1 MKMTHGDR
9 IQMDICLQGGLFS
22 TLSDRIEKLMQDV
35 QKPVRYMG
43 GEYNAVMKNPES
55 VSVRY
60 AFLFPDTYEVGMS
73 HLGMKILY
81 HALNAQ
87 EDVWCERVFSPWVDM
102 ADLMRS
108 NGIPLFTLE
117 SRTPV
122 SQCDIL
128 GITLQY
134 EMSFTNILEA
144 LDLAG
149 IPLRREE
156 RRNGPFIIC
165 GGPCAFNP
173 EPLEPFVDLI
183 ALGDGEEET
192 LQTVEVYKQWKAAGK
207 PREDYLRM
215 ASHIPGIYVPSMY
228 DVSYKPDG
236 TVKSILPKAGSDVPE
251 VVHKAVI
258 PDLDNSFYPQK
269 LIVPYGEIIH
279 NRIMLEIFRGCTRGC
294 RFCQAGMIYRPVR
307 ERRADHLME
316 LAEKLV
322 SSTGYDE
329 ISLMSLSSGDYSCL
343 PELAHRM
350 VERFSSR
357 RVRISLPSQ
366 RIDAVLTDTLK
377 ETQKVKRTALTL
389 APEAG
394 TQRLRDVINK
404 GVTEQDLM
412 RAVTDAF
419 EQGWSAVKLYFMIGL
434 PTETDEDVL
443 GIADLADMVRR
454 CYFSI
459 PREKRAP
466 GLRITVSASVFVPK
480 NDTPFQWAGQL
491 DSETIVHRQ
500 QLLKQALNRVK
511 GVDFKY
517 HASDLSYIEAVF
529 ARGDRR
535 LGDVLERAW
544 HLGCRFDGW
553 SEHFRFELWLQA
565 FRDVGLDPDFYALRS
580 RSKDEIF
587 PWDHLDC
594 GVTKQ
599 YLLSEWKKANAHER
613 TRDCRNGCTGCGMKR
628 YQGICEGR

>member
-1 MKMTHGDR
+1 M
-9 IQMDICLQGGLFS
+9 GGMALS
-22 TLSDRIEKLMQDV
+22 LSDRIEKLLMNV
-35 QKPVRYMG
+35 TKPVRYMG
-43 GEYNAVMKNPES
+43 GEYGAVMKDAS
-55 VSVRY
+55 RVDVRY

-81 HALNAQ
+81 HAINAR
-87 EDVWCERVFSPWVDM
+87 EDAWCERVFSPWVDM
-102 ADLMRS
+102 AELMRE
-108 NGIPLFTLE
+108 NDIPLFSLE

-122 SQCDIL
+122 RDFDLL

-149 IPLRREE
+149 IPLRRED
-156 RRNGPFIIC
+156 RTDGPFVIV

-173 EPLEPFVDLI
+173 EPLEPFVDLV

-192 LQTVEVYKQWKAAGK
+192 MQTIDAYKRWKAAGL

-215 ASHIPGIYVPSMY
+215 CAEIPGIYVPSLY
-228 DVSYKPDG
+228 DVSYNEDG
-236 TVKSILPKAGSDVPE
+236 TVRTITPKPGSQAPAVVKKAMVKDLNTAVYPE
-251 VVHKAVI
+251 R
-258 PDLDNSFYPQK
+258 
-269 LIVPYGEIIH
+269 LIVPYGEIVH

-294 RFCQAGMIYRPVR
+294 RFCQAGMIYRPIR
-307 ERRADHLME
+307 ERGIDRLME
-316 LAEKLV
+316 LADKLV

-343 PELAHRM
+343 PELAHQM
-350 VERFSSR
+350 VERFAAR
-357 RVRISLPSQ
+357 RVKISLPSQ
-366 RIDAVLTDTLK
+366 RIDNVLTDTLK
-377 ETQKVKRTALTL
+377 ETQKVRKTALTL

-404 GVTEQDLM
+404 GVTEADLI
-412 RAVTDAF
+412 RSVTDAF
-419 EQGWSAVKLYFMIGL
+419 DQGWSAVKLYFMLGL

-443 GIADLADMVRR
+443 GIADLAEKVRK

-459 PREKRAP
+459 PKERRAP

-491 DSETIVHRQ
+491 EYDEVVRRQ
-500 QLLKQALNRVK
+500 QLLRQALSRIK

-517 HASDLSYIEAVF
+517 HAPDISFIEAVF

-535 LGDVLERAW
+535 LGEALERAW
-544 HLGCRFDGW
+544 RLGCRFDGW
-553 SEHFRFELWLQA
+553 SDQFRYDLWLRA
-565 FRDVGLDPDFYALRS
+565 FEETGIDPNFYATRE
-580 RSKDEIF
+580 RAVGEVF

-599 YLLSEWKKANAHER
+599 YLLREWEKARKGEC
-613 TRDCRNGCTGCGMKR
+613 TPDCRKGCTGCGMKR
-628 YQGICEGR
+628 YEGACV

>member
-1 MKMTHGDR
+1 
-9 IQMDICLQGGLFS
+9 
-22 TLSDRIEKLMQDV
+22 LSLSERIENLMMSV

-43 GEYNAVMKNPES
+43 GEFNAVMKDANG
-55 VSVRY
+55 VDVRY

-81 HALNAQ
+81 HAINAR
-87 EDVWCERVFSPWVDM
+87 DDAWCERVFSPWVDM
-102 ADLMRS
+102 ADLMRRD
-108 NGIPLFTLE
+108 GIPLFTLE

-122 SQCDIL
+122 REFDLL

-144 LDLAG
+144 LDLSG
-149 IPLRREE
+149 IPLRSADRTE
-156 RRNGPFIIC
+156 GPFIIC

-173 EPLEPFVDLI
+173 EPLAPFVDLV

-192 LQTVEVYKQWKAAGK
+192 QQTINLYKQWKAAGL
-207 PREDYLRM
+207 PRSEYLRM
-215 ASHIPGIYVPSMY
+215 AAHIPGIYVPSLY
-228 DVSYKPDG
+228 DVCYNDDG
-236 TVKSILPKAGSDVPE
+236 TVRSVTPKPGSGAPE
-251 VVHKAVI
+251 VVKKALVK
-258 PDLDNSFYPQK
+258 DLDSATYPEK

-307 ERRADHLME
+307 ERSVEHLMQM
-316 LAEKLV
+316 ADSLV

-350 VERFSSR
+350 VERFAAR

-366 RIDAVLTDTLK
+366 RIDTVLTDTLK
-377 ETQKVKRTALTL
+377 ETQKVKKTALTL

-404 GVTEQDLM
+404 GVTEADLI
-412 RAVTDAF
+412 RSVTDAF
-419 EQGWSAVKLYFMIGL
+419 EQGWSAVKLYFMLGL

-443 GIADLADMVRR
+443 GIADLAEKVRR
-454 CYFSI
+454 CYFSV
-459 PREKRAP
+459 PKERRAP

-480 NDTPFQWAGQL
+480 NDTPFQWAPQL
-491 DSETIVHRQ
+491 DYETVVHRQ
-500 QLLKQALNRVK
+500 QLLRQTLSKVK

-517 HASDLSYIEAVF
+517 HAPDLSYIEAVF

-535 LGDVLERAW
+535 LGDVMERAW
-544 HLGCRFDGW
+544 RMGCRFDGW
-553 SEHFRFELWLQA
+553 SDQFRYDLWLKA
-565 FRDVGLDPDFYALRS
+565 FEAEGIDPDFYALRP
-580 RSKDEIF
+580 RTTDEVF

-594 GVTKQ
+594 GVTKA
-599 YLLSEWKKANAHER
+599 YLLREWEKAQRAEC
-613 TRDCRNGCTGCGMKR
+613 TMDCRKGCTGCGMKR
-628 YQGICEGR
+628 YGACEGR

>member
-1 MKMTHGDR
+1 M
-9 IQMDICLQGGLFS
+9 S
-22 TLSDRIEKLMQDV
+22 LSERIENLMMSV

-43 GEYNAVMKNPES
+43 GEFNAVMKDANG
-55 VSVRY
+55 VDVRY

-81 HALNAQ
+81 HAINAR
-87 EDVWCERVFSPWVDM
+87 DDAWCERVFSPWVDM
-102 ADLMRS
+102 ADLMRRD
-108 NGIPLFTLE
+108 GIPLFTLE

-122 SQCDIL
+122 REFDLL

-144 LDLAG
+144 LDLSG
-149 IPLRREE
+149 IPLRSVDRTE
-156 RRNGPFIIC
+156 GPFIIC

-173 EPLEPFVDLI
+173 EPLAPFVDLV

-192 LQTVEVYKQWKAAGK
+192 QQTINLYKQWKAAGL
-207 PREDYLRM
+207 PRSEYLRM
-215 ASHIPGIYVPSMY
+215 AAHIPGIYVPSLY
-228 DVSYKPDG
+228 DVCYNDDG
-236 TVKSILPKAGSDVPE
+236 TVRSVTPKPGSGAPE
-251 VVHKAVI
+251 VVKKALVK
-258 PDLDNSFYPQK
+258 DLDSATYPEK

-294 RFCQAGMIYRPVR
+294 RFCQAGMIYRPIR
-307 ERRADHLME
+307 ERSVEHLMQM
-316 LAEKLV
+316 ADSLV

-350 VERFSSR
+350 VERFAAR

-366 RIDAVLTDTLK
+366 RIDTVLTDTLK
-377 ETQKVKRTALTL
+377 ETQKVKKTALTL

-404 GVTEQDLM
+404 GVTEAD
-412 RAVTDAF
+412 
-419 EQGWSAVKLYFMIGL
+419 

-443 GIADLADMVRR
+443 GIADLAEKVRR
-454 CYFSI
+454 CYFSV
-459 PREKRAP
+459 PKERRAP

-480 NDTPFQWAGQL
+480 NDTPFQWAPQL
-491 DSETIVHRQ
+491 DYETVVHRQ
-500 QLLKQALNRVK
+500 QLLRQTLSKVK

-517 HASDLSYIEAVF
+517 HAPDLSYIEAVF

-535 LGDVLERAW
+535 LGDVMERAW
-544 HLGCRFDGW
+544 RMGCRFDGW
-553 SEHFRFELWLQA
+553 SDQFRYDLWLKA
-565 FRDVGLDPDFYALRS
+565 FEAEGIDPDFYALRP
-580 RSKDEIF
+580 RPTDEVF

-594 GVTKQ
+594 GVTKA
-599 YLLSEWKKANAHER
+599 YLLREWEKAQRAEC
-613 TRDCRNGCTGCGMKR
+613 TMDCRKGCTGCGMKR
-628 YQGICEGR
+628 YGACEGR

>member
-1 MKMTHGDR
+1 M
-9 IQMDICLQGGLFS
+9 S
-22 TLSDRIEKLMQDV
+22 LSERIENLMMSV

-43 GEYNAVMKNPES
+43 GEFNAVMKDANG
-55 VSVRY
+55 VDVRY

-81 HALNAQ
+81 HAINAR
-87 EDVWCERVFSPWVDM
+87 DDAWCERVFSPWVDM
-102 ADLMRS
+102 ADLMRRD
-108 NGIPLFTLE
+108 GIPLFTLE

-122 SQCDIL
+122 REFDLL

-144 LDLAG
+144 LDLSG
-149 IPLRREE
+149 IPLRSADRTE
-156 RRNGPFIIC
+156 GPFIIC

-173 EPLEPFVDLI
+173 EPLAPFVDLV

-192 LQTVEVYKQWKAAGK
+192 QQTINLYKQWKAAGL
-207 PREDYLRM
+207 PRSEYLRM
-215 ASHIPGIYVPSMY
+215 AAHIPGIYVPSLY
-228 DVSYKPDG
+228 DVCYNDDG
-236 TVKSILPKAGSDVPE
+236 TVRSVTPKPGSGAPE
-251 VVHKAVI
+251 VVKKALVK
-258 PDLDNSFYPQK
+258 DLDSATYPEK

-307 ERRADHLME
+307 ERSVEHLMQM
-316 LAEKLV
+316 ADSLV

-350 VERFSSR
+350 VERFAAR

-366 RIDAVLTDTLK
+366 RIDTVLTDTLK
-377 ETQKVKRTALTL
+377 ETQKVKKTALTL

-404 GVTEQDLM
+404 GVTEADLI
-412 RAVTDAF
+412 RSVTDAF
-419 EQGWSAVKLYFMIGL
+419 EQGWSAVKLYFMLGL

-443 GIADLADMVRR
+443 GIADLAEKVRR
-454 CYFSI
+454 CYFSV
-459 PREKRAP
+459 PKERRAP

-480 NDTPFQWAGQL
+480 NDTPFQWAPQL
-491 DSETIVHRQ
+491 DYETVVHRQ
-500 QLLKQALNRVK
+500 QLLRQTLSKVK

-517 HASDLSYIEAVF
+517 HAPDLSYIEAVF

-535 LGDVLERAW
+535 LGDVMERAW
-544 HLGCRFDGW
+544 RMGCRFDGW
-553 SEHFRFELWLQA
+553 SDQFRYDLWLKA
-565 FRDVGLDPDFYALRS
+565 FEAEGINPDFYALRP
-580 RSKDEIF
+580 RPTDEVL

-594 GVTKQ
+594 GVTKA
-599 YLLSEWKKANAHER
+599 YLLREWEKAQRAEC
-613 TRDCRNGCTGCGMKR
+613 TMDCRKGCTGCGMKR
-628 YQGICEGR
+628 YGACEGR

>member
-1 MKMTHGDR
+1 M
-9 IQMDICLQGGLFS
+9 S
-22 TLSDRIEKLMQDV
+22 LSERIENLMMSV

-43 GEYNAVMKNPES
+43 GEFNAVMKDPER
-55 VSVRY
+55 VDVRY

-81 HALNAQ
+81 SAINAR
-87 EDVWCERVFSPWVDM
+87 EDAWCERVFSPWVDM
-102 ADLMRS
+102 AELMRRD
-108 NGIPLFTLE
+108 GIPLFSLE

-122 SQCDIL
+122 KNFDML

-149 IPLRREE
+149 IPLRSADRRE
-156 RRNGPFIIC
+156 GPFIIV

-173 EPLEPFVDLI
+173 EPLAPFVDLV

-192 LQTVEVYKQWKAAGK
+192 QQTIDLYRQWKAAGL
-207 PREDYLRM
+207 PREEYLRM
-215 ASHIPGIYVPSMY
+215 AARIPGIYVPSLY
-228 DVSYKPDG
+228 EVSYNDDG
-236 TVKSILPKAGSDVPE
+236 TIRAVTPRPGSGAPEIVKKALVN
-251 VVHKAVI
+251 
-258 PDLDNSFYPQK
+258 DLDSATYPEK

-294 RFCQAGMIYRPVR
+294 RFCQAGMIYRPIR
-307 ERRADHLME
+307 ERSIEHLMQ
-316 LAEKLV
+316 LADNLV

-343 PELAHRM
+343 PELAHQM
-350 VERFSSR
+350 VERFAAK

-366 RIDAVLTDTLK
+366 RIDTVLTDTLK
-377 ETQKVKRTALTL
+377 ETQKVKKTALTL

-404 GVTEQDLM
+404 GVTEADLI
-412 RAVTDAF
+412 RSVTDAF
-419 EQGWSAVKLYFMIGL
+419 EQGWSAVKLYFMLGL

-443 GIADLADMVRR
+443 GIADLAQKVRA
-454 CYFSI
+454 CYFSV
-459 PREKRAP
+459 PKERRAP

-480 NDTPFQWAGQL
+480 NDTPFQWAPQL
-491 DSETIVHRQ
+491 DYDTVVHRQ
-500 QLLKQALNRVK
+500 QLLRQALSRVK

-517 HASDLSYIEAVF
+517 HAPDLSYIEAVF

-535 LGDVLERAW
+535 LAEAMERAW
-544 HLGCRFDGW
+544 RMGCRFDGW
-553 SEHFRFELWLQA
+553 SDQFRYDLWLKA
-565 FRDVGLDPDFYALRS
+565 FEEEGLDPDFYALRP
-580 RSKDEIF
+580 RPTDEMF

-594 GVTKQ
+594 GVTKA
-599 YLLSEWKKANAHER
+599 YLLREWEKAQRAEC
-613 TRDCRNGCTGCGMKR
+613 TPDCRKGCTGCGMKR
-628 YQGICEGR
+628 YGACQGR